1 MLAVGAP
8 SEACTDVPRLSS
20 LSSVKRLIWIKAGLT
35 HNDLYYRKDPE
46 KITWEET
53 KSKQVQGQLYDLSID
68 ADGESLRPI
77 GGHLRE
83 P

>member
-1 MLAVGAP
+1 MDKSGVNTMTYTTGK
-8 SEACTDVPRLSS
+8 T
-20 LSSVKRLIWIKAGLT
+20 
-35 HNDLYYRKDPE
+35 PE

-53 KSKQVQGQLYDLSID
+53 KGKQVQGQLYDLSSD

>member
-1 MLAVGAP
+1 MTYTTGK
-8 SEACTDVPRLSS
+8 T
-20 LSSVKRLIWIKAGLT
+20 
-35 HNDLYYRKDPE
+35 PE